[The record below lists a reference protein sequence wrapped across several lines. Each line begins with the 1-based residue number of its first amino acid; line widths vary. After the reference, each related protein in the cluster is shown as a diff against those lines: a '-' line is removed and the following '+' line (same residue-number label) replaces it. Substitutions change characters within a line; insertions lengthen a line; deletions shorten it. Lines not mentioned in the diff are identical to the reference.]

1 MLNKLEN
8 LTQRVGGSNE
18 LVDQWLQARKQ
29 LLVAY
34 CTLVGIKPN
43 KEKHTP
49 LNEKAL
55 ENFCQN
61 LVDYLSDGHF
71 HIYGEIIK
79 RVEGSASPKMALTTK
94 FYPKLQAN
102 TETIMAFHDRYTEVD
117 IDQDVCLEFHQA
129 LSDIGEALASRFALE
144 DHLIQL
150 AAETLQQ
157 AQPGASNADSLE
169 NRA

>member
-1 MLNKLEN
+1 MLNRLES

-18 LVDQWLQARKQ
+18 LVDQWLLARKQ

-34 CTLVGIKPN
+34 CSLVGIKPN

-55 ENFCQN
+55 ENFCHN
-61 LVDYLSDGHF
+61 LVDYLSAGHF
-71 HIYGEIIK
+71 HIYDKIIK
-79 RVEGSASPKMALTTK
+79 QVEGSASPKMALATK

-102 TETIMAFHDRYTEVD
+102 TETVMAFHDRYTEAD
-117 IDQDVCLEFHQA
+117 IDDVCVELNQA

-144 DHLIQL
+144 DQLIQL
-150 AAETLQQ
+150 AAETWQQ
-157 AQPGASNADSLE
+157 GQQGANNTESLPHP
-169 NRA
+169 A

>member
-1 MLNKLEN
+1 MLNRLES
-8 LTQRVGGSNE
+8 LTQRVGGSNK

-34 CTLVGIKPN
+34 YTLVGIKPN

-49 LNEKAL
+49 LNEQAL
-55 ENFCQN
+55 EDFCQN

-71 HIYGEIIK
+71 HIYDKIIK
-79 RVEGSASPKMALTTK
+79 QVEGSASPKMAMTTK

-102 TETIMAFHDRYTEVD
+102 TETIMAFHDRYAEID

-144 DHLIQL
+144 DQLVQL
-150 AAETLQQ
+150 ATETWQQ
-157 AQPGASNADSLE
+157 GQSGTSKPDQLE
-169 NRA
+169 SPA

>member
-1 MLNKLEN
+1 MLNRLES

-34 CTLVGIKPN
+34 CSLVGIKPN

-55 ENFCQN
+55 ENFCHN
-61 LVDYLSDGHF
+61 LVDYLSAGHF
-71 HIYGEIIK
+71 HIYDKIIK
-79 RVEGSASPKMALTTK
+79 QVEGSASPKMALATK

-102 TETIMAFHDRYTEVD
+102 TEAVMAFHDRYTEVV
-117 IDQDVCLEFHQA
+117 IDQDVCEELNQA

-144 DHLIQL
+144 DQLIQL
-150 AAETLQQ
+150 AAETWQQ
-157 AQPGASNADSLE
+157 GQPGPTNTESMSHPA
-169 NRA
+169 

>member
-1 MLNKLEN
+1 MLNRLES

-29 LLVAY
+29 QLVAY
-34 CTLVGIKPN
+34 CSLVGIKPN

-55 ENFCQN
+55 ENFCHN
-61 LVDYLSDGHF
+61 LVDYLSAGHF
-71 HIYGEIIK
+71 HIYDKIIK
-79 RVEGSASPKMALTTK
+79 QVEGSASPKMALTTK

-102 TETIMAFHDRYTEVD
+102 TETVMEFHDRYTEAD
-117 IDQDVCLEFHQA
+117 IDDVCVELNQA

-144 DHLIQL
+144 DQLIQL
-150 AAETLQQ
+150 AAETWQQ
-157 AQPGASNADSLE
+157 GQPGSNNTESLPHP
-169 NRA
+169 A

>member
-1 MLNKLEN
+1 MLNRLES

-55 ENFCQN
+55 ENFCHN
-61 LVDYLSDGHF
+61 LVDYLSAGHF
-71 HIYGEIIK
+71 QCYDKIIK
-79 RVEGSASPKMALTTK
+79 QVESAPSPKMSLAVNI
-94 FYPKLQAN
+94 YPKLWTN
-102 TETIMAFHDRYTEVD
+102 TEQIMAFHDRYTEVD

-129 LSDIGEALASRFALE
+129 LSDICETLAARFTLE
-144 DHLIQL
+144 DKLIQL
-150 AAETLQQ
+150 AAEAAQQ
-157 AQPGASNADSLE
+157 SLPDKALAQA
-169 NRA
+169 R

>member
-1 MLNKLEN
+1 MLNRLES

-34 CTLVGIKPN
+34 CSLVGIKPN

-55 ENFCQN
+55 ENFCHS
-61 LVDYLSDGHF
+61 LVDYLSAGHF
-71 HIYGEIIK
+71 HIYDKIIK
-79 RVEGSASPKMALTTK
+79 QVEGSASPKMALTTK

-102 TETIMAFHDRYTEVD
+102 TETVMAFHDRYTEAD
-117 IDQDVCLEFHQA
+117 IDDVCVELNQA

-144 DHLIQL
+144 DQLIQL
-150 AAETLQQ
+150 AAETWQQ
-157 AQPGASNADSLE
+157 GQPGSNNTESLPHP
-169 NRA
+169 A

>member
-1 MLNKLEN
+1 MLNRLES

-34 CTLVGIKPN
+34 CSLVGIKPN

-55 ENFCQN
+55 ENFCHN
-61 LVDYLSDGHF
+61 LVDYLSAGHF
-71 HIYGEIIK
+71 HIYDKIIK
-79 RVEGSASPKMALTTK
+79 QVEGSASPKMALTTK

-102 TETIMAFHDRYTEVD
+102 TETVMAFHDRYTEAD
-117 IDQDVCLEFHQA
+117 IDDVCVELNQA

-144 DHLIQL
+144 DQLIQL
-150 AAETLQQ
+150 AAETWQQ
-157 AQPGASNADSLE
+157 GNLGEASSATLPHP
-169 NRA
+169 A